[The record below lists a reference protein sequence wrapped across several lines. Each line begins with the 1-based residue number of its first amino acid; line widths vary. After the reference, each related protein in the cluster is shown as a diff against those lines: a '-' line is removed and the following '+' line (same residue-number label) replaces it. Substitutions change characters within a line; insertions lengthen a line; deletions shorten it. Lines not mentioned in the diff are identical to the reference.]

1 MKTIAVLG
9 LLLAAVPAALAAED
23 PLLAAKDLYAS
34 ASYEEALTTL
44 SGIESP
50 PAEIARQVDMYR
62 AFSLY
67 ALGRT
72 AEAEKV
78 AESLIRREPM
88 MELDEAA
95 PRIEAM
101 FQNVRKRLLPVLIRA
116 EYRTARTELD
126 GKKPE
131 SAKVHLNDARRM
143 LASAQKIGAWDEGL
157 ADLQVLV
164 DGFLDLTRAAA
175 DQSSLAV
182 PAAVVSPAAAQMAQP
197 IVPPVPVQ
205 RAAAQSSYGPEDEGV
220 TPPSVVDQRSPLM
233 PEQLCWSVMQ
243 ATGQFEPL
251 RAQATAEVDAKTKL
265 TDAEKADPTKQ
276 AERATAIEKLFR
288 EKLRGHEDQYVR
300 SFGGAAGQPQTDFF
314 ATPEQALYFENGGV
328 LRSWAAGLANRVAA
342 LPEPKVM
349 AEELYLSTLTRLPGE
364 AESVEL
370 ANALATHPADQK
382 AAVLTDLTWALIT
395 SIEFRFSH

>member
-175 DQSSLAV
+175 DQSSLAA

-205 RAAAQSSYGPEDEGV
+205 RAAQSSYGPEDEGV

-233 PEQLCWSVMQ
+233 PEQLRRLLKGRTGTGVFDLVIDETGAVQQ
-243 ATGQFEPL
+243 AIVRTSIHP
-251 RAQATAEVDAKTKL
+251 VYDAL
-265 TDAEKADPTKQ
+265 
-276 AERATAIEKLFR
+276 
-288 EKLRGHEDQYVR
+288 VV
-300 SFGGAAGQPQTDFF
+300 AAS
-314 ATPEQALYFENGGV
+314 
-328 LRSWAAGLANRVAA
+328 RSWKYLPATRAGVPVKYR
-342 LPEPKVM
+342 KSIRIT
-349 AEELYLSTLTRLPGE
+349 LSQE
-364 AESVEL
+364 
-370 ANALATHPADQK
+370 
-382 AAVLTDLTWALIT
+382 
-395 SIEFRFSH
+395 